1 MKGWFL
7 GIILFFIFISFAFWG
22 VGDIFRGGSSYILKI
37 GKYKISRDTFLREF
51 ESNVNYLK
59 KNKKLNKIELENVV
73 NETLSNL
80 KDRYLILNAANLMN
94 LNISEKILRKKIY
107 ENELF
112 QNKLKNNKFDKNIY
126 TNFIGRNFSSEEN
139 YLEYL
144 KNQILIEIIANYF
157 EKKIYYPQNLTNKIY
172 NKLEEKKS
180 FQIAS
185 IDKNYQRTVIK
196 IPNKESMLKYFNK
209 NKKKYVF
216 DERRSFSYIFVN
228 LNYLKKKVEVNEDE
242 IIDSYNNQKQDF
254 LVPEKRKVEQ
264 LFFDNEEIGKKILNS
279 INKENKFKEIAEKEK
294 EKNISYIA
302 LGLVEK
308 EQLFDEFAD
317 QVFKLKENEFSKLIK
332 TDIGWHILKVTEII
346 KSKSKKLSEVKNT
359 IKEDIALTK
368 SYDELDIVLNE
379 VEDEMTNGANLEEI
393 SNKLNLDLINVK
405 LLEKKSFFNSDLPN
419 EIKINNF
426 YQEVFEE
433 ELNSDLFIEEI
444 EDGFFIVRVDEIV
457 NEQLKTFEEAY
468 NDLIKD
474 VKEERINKKINN
486 IIKKFNKKIQ
496 EGVDFI
502 EISDLLK
509 MNSRIT
515 KKLNREDIINQ
526 GFSFEFT
533 NKIFESKKNTIHEN
547 ETSDNYYVVKVIS
560 DSEVKFNNEKLLKKW
575 SLLRSIRRVIT
586 GALEVARKDRIIGSS
601 LDAKIIIY
609 SKNKDHI
616 NLLKEVDLNELSI
629 VSDSSI
635 IKESIPSAAYKEQ
648 NIEDIGVLVLRAKGN
663 KCERCW
669 KMEIN

>member
-1 MKGWFL
+1 MLQYIQKYMKGWFL

-126 TNFIGRNFSSEEN
+126 TNFISINFSSEEN

-254 LVPEKRKVEQ
+254 LIPEKRKVEQ

-279 INKENKFKEIAEKEK
+279 INNENKFKEIAEKEK

-379 VEDEMTNGANLEEI
+379 VEDELTNEVNLEEI

-560 DSEVKFNNEKLLKKW
+560 DSEVKFNNERFNVVKK
-575 SLLRSIRRVIT
+575 SVNKVYGIDNLQQIT
-586 GALEVARKDRIIGSS
+586 KILE
-601 LDAKIIIY
+601 
-609 SKNKDHI
+609 NKFPI
-616 NLLKEVDLNELSI
+616 SVNKNLLNEFIDRLQ
-629 VSDSSI
+629 
-635 IKESIPSAAYKEQ
+635 Y
-648 NIEDIGVLVLRAKGN
+648 
-663 KCERCW
+663 
-669 KMEIN
+669 

>member
-1 MKGWFL
+1 MLQYIKKYMKGWFL

-80 KDRYLILNAANLMN
+80 KDRYLILNAVNLMN
-94 LNISEKILRKKIY
+94 INISEKILRKKIY

-126 TNFIGRNFSSEEN
+126 TNFISRNFSSEEN

-196 IPNKESMLKYFNK
+196 IPNKESMLEYFNK
-209 NKKKYVF
+209 NKKKYLF

-254 LVPEKRKVEQ
+254 LIPEKRKVEQ

-359 IKEDIALTK
+359 IKEDIVLTK

-379 VEDEMTNGANLEEI
+379 VEDEITNGANLEEI

-405 LLEKKSFFNSDLPN
+405 LLEKKSFFNSELPN

-486 IIKKFNKKIQ
+486 IIKKFKKKIQ
-496 EGVDFI
+496 EGVGFI

-560 DSEVKFNNEKLLKKW
+560 DSEVKFNNEKFNVVKK
-575 SLLRSIRRVIT
+575 SVNKIYGIDNLQQIT
-586 GALEVARKDRIIGSS
+586 KILE
-601 LDAKIIIY
+601 
-609 SKNKDHI
+609 NKFPI
-616 NLLKEVDLNELSI
+616 SVNKNLLNEFIDRLQ
-629 VSDSSI
+629 
-635 IKESIPSAAYKEQ
+635 Y
-648 NIEDIGVLVLRAKGN
+648 
-663 KCERCW
+663 
-669 KMEIN
+669 

>member
-1 MKGWFL
+1 MLQYIKKYMKGWFL

-94 LNISEKILRKKIY
+94 INISEKILRKKIY

-126 TNFIGRNFSSEEN
+126 TNFISRNFSSEEN

-196 IPNKESMLKYFNK
+196 IPNKEPMLEYFNK
-209 NKKKYVF
+209 NKKKYLF

-254 LVPEKRKVEQ
+254 LIPEKRKVEQ

-346 KSKSKKLSEVKNT
+346 KRKLKKLSEVKNT

-379 VEDEMTNGANLEEI
+379 VEDELTNGANLEEI

-468 NDLIKD
+468 NDLIID

-486 IIKKFNKKIQ
+486 IIKKFKKKIQ
-496 EGVDFI
+496 EGVGFI

-515 KKLNREDIINQ
+515 KKLNREDVINQ

-560 DSEVKFNNEKLLKKW
+560 DSEVKFNNERFNVVKK
-575 SLLRSIRRVIT
+575 SINKIYGIDNLQQIT
-586 GALEVARKDRIIGSS
+586 KILE
-601 LDAKIIIY
+601 
-609 SKNKDHI
+609 NKFPI
-616 NLLKEVDLNELSI
+616 SVNKNLLNEFIDRLQ
-629 VSDSSI
+629 
-635 IKESIPSAAYKEQ
+635 Y
-648 NIEDIGVLVLRAKGN
+648 
-663 KCERCW
+663 
-669 KMEIN
+669 

>member
-1 MKGWFL
+1 MKKYMKGWFL

-94 LNISEKILRKKIY
+94 INISEKILRKKIY

-126 TNFIGRNFSSEEN
+126 TNFISRNFSSEEN

-209 NKKKYVF
+209 NKKKYLF

-379 VEDEMTNGANLEEI
+379 VEDELTNEVNLEEI

-444 EDGFFIVRVDEIV
+444 EDGFFIVRVNEIV
-457 NEQLKTFEEAY
+457 NEQLKTFEESY
-468 NDLIKD
+468 SDLIKD

-486 IIKKFNKKIQ
+486 IIKKFKKKIQ

-526 GFSFEFT
+526 GYSFEFT

-560 DSEVKFNNEKLLKKW
+560 DSEVKFNNERFNVVKK
-575 SLLRSIRRVIT
+575 SVNKIYGIDNFQQIT
-586 GALEVARKDRIIGSS
+586 KILE
-601 LDAKIIIY
+601 
-609 SKNKDHI
+609 NKFPI
-616 NLLKEVDLNELSI
+616 SVNKNLLNEFIDRLQ
-629 VSDSSI
+629 
-635 IKESIPSAAYKEQ
+635 Y
-648 NIEDIGVLVLRAKGN
+648 
-663 KCERCW
+663 
-669 KMEIN
+669 

>member
-1 MKGWFL
+1 MLQYIKKYMKGWFL

-22 VGDIFRGGSSYILKI
+22 VGDIFQGGGSYILKI

-126 TNFIGRNFSSEEN
+126 TNFISRNFSSEEN

-368 SYDELDIVLNE
+368 SYDELDIILNE
-379 VEDEMTNGANLEEI
+379 VEDELTNGANLEEI

-433 ELNSDLFIEEI
+433 ELNSNLFIEEI

-560 DSEVKFNNEKLLKKW
+560 DSEVKFNNERFNVVKK
-575 SLLRSIRRVIT
+575 SVNKIYGIDNLQQIT
-586 GALEVARKDRIIGSS
+586 KILE
-601 LDAKIIIY
+601 
-609 SKNKDHI
+609 NKFPI
-616 NLLKEVDLNELSI
+616 SVNKNLLNEFI
-629 VSDSSI
+629 DSLQ
-635 IKESIPSAAYKEQ
+635 Y
-648 NIEDIGVLVLRAKGN
+648 
-663 KCERCW
+663 
-669 KMEIN
+669 

>member
-1 MKGWFL
+1 MLQYIKKYMKGWFL

-126 TNFIGRNFSSEEN
+126 TNFISRNFSSEEN

-242 IIDSYNNQKQDF
+242 IIDSYNNQKQYF

-379 VEDEMTNGANLEEI
+379 VEDEITNGANLEEI

-496 EGVDFI
+496 EGVGFI

-515 KKLNREDIINQ
+515 KKLNREDVINQ

-560 DSEVKFNNEKLLKKW
+560 DSEVKFNNERFNVVKK
-575 SLLRSIRRVIT
+575 SVNKIYGIDNLQQIT
-586 GALEVARKDRIIGSS
+586 KILE
-601 LDAKIIIY
+601 
-609 SKNKDHI
+609 NKFPI
-616 NLLKEVDLNELSI
+616 SVNKNLLNEFIDRLQ
-629 VSDSSI
+629 
-635 IKESIPSAAYKEQ
+635 Y
-648 NIEDIGVLVLRAKGN
+648 
-663 KCERCW
+663 
-669 KMEIN
+669 

>member
-1 MKGWFL
+1 MLQYIQKYMKGWFL

-126 TNFIGRNFSSEEN
+126 TNFISRNFSSEEN

-254 LVPEKRKVEQ
+254 LIPEKRKVEQ

-379 VEDEMTNGANLEEI
+379 VEDEITNGANLEEI

-496 EGVDFI
+496 EGVGFI

-560 DSEVKFNNEKLLKKW
+560 DSEVKFNNERFNVVKK
-575 SLLRSIRRVIT
+575 SVNKIYGIDNLQQIT
-586 GALEVARKDRIIGSS
+586 KILE
-601 LDAKIIIY
+601 
-609 SKNKDHI
+609 NKFPI
-616 NLLKEVDLNELSI
+616 SVNKNLLNEFIDRLQ
-629 VSDSSI
+629 
-635 IKESIPSAAYKEQ
+635 Y
-648 NIEDIGVLVLRAKGN
+648 
-663 KCERCW
+663 
-669 KMEIN
+669 

>member
-1 MKGWFL
+1 MLQYIKKYMKGWFL

-126 TNFIGRNFSSEEN
+126 TNFISRNFSSEEN

-209 NKKKYVF
+209 NKKKYLF

-254 LVPEKRKVEQ
+254 LIPEKRKVEQ

-379 VEDEMTNGANLEEI
+379 VEDEITNGANLEEI

-515 KKLNREDIINQ
+515 KKLNREDVINQ

-560 DSEVKFNNEKLLKKW
+560 DSEVKFNNERFNVVKK
-575 SLLRSIRRVIT
+575 SVNKIYGIDNLQQIT
-586 GALEVARKDRIIGSS
+586 KILE
-601 LDAKIIIY
+601 
-609 SKNKDHI
+609 NKFPI
-616 NLLKEVDLNELSI
+616 SVNKNLLNEFIDRLQ
-629 VSDSSI
+629 
-635 IKESIPSAAYKEQ
+635 Y
-648 NIEDIGVLVLRAKGN
+648 
-663 KCERCW
+663 
-669 KMEIN
+669 

>member
-1 MKGWFL
+1 MLQYIKKYMKGWFL

-126 TNFIGRNFSSEEN
+126 TNFISRNFSSEEN

-254 LVPEKRKVEQ
+254 LIPEKRKVEQ

-379 VEDEMTNGANLEEI
+379 VEDEITNGANLEEI

-560 DSEVKFNNEKLLKKW
+560 DSEVKFNNERFNVVKK
-575 SLLRSIRRVIT
+575 SVNKIYGIDNLQQIT
-586 GALEVARKDRIIGSS
+586 KILE
-601 LDAKIIIY
+601 
-609 SKNKDHI
+609 NKFPI
-616 NLLKEVDLNELSI
+616 SVNKNLLNEFIDRLQ
-629 VSDSSI
+629 
-635 IKESIPSAAYKEQ
+635 Y
-648 NIEDIGVLVLRAKGN
+648 
-663 KCERCW
+663 
-669 KMEIN
+669 

>member
-1 MKGWFL
+1 MLQYIKKYMKGWFL

-126 TNFIGRNFSSEEN
+126 TNFISRNFSSEEN

-242 IIDSYNNQKQDF
+242 IIDSYNNQKQYF

-379 VEDEMTNGANLEEI
+379 VEDELTNGANLEEI

-496 EGVDFI
+496 EGVGFI

-509 MNSRIT
+509 MDSRIT

-526 GFSFEFT
+526 GYSFEFT

-560 DSEVKFNNEKLLKKW
+560 DSEVKFNNERFNVVKK
-575 SLLRSIRRVIT
+575 SVNKIYGIDNLQQIT
-586 GALEVARKDRIIGSS
+586 KILE
-601 LDAKIIIY
+601 
-609 SKNKDHI
+609 NKFPI
-616 NLLKEVDLNELSI
+616 SVNKNLLNEFI
-629 VSDSSI
+629 DR
-635 IKESIPSAAYKEQ
+635 PQY
-648 NIEDIGVLVLRAKGN
+648 
-663 KCERCW
+663 
-669 KMEIN
+669 

>member
-1 MKGWFL
+1 MLQYIKKYMKGWFL

-22 VGDIFRGGSSYILKI
+22 VGDIFQGGSSYILKI

-59 KNKKLNKIELENVV
+59 KNKKLNKIELENVA

-126 TNFIGRNFSSEEN
+126 TNFISRNFSSEEN

-196 IPNKESMLKYFNK
+196 IPNKESTLEYFNK
-209 NKKKYVF
+209 NKKKYLF

-254 LVPEKRKVEQ
+254 LIPEKRKVEQ

-279 INKENKFKEIAEKEK
+279 INKENKFKEIAENEK

-379 VEDEMTNGANLEEI
+379 VEDELTNGANLEEI

-486 IIKKFNKKIQ
+486 IIKKFKKKIQ

-515 KKLNREDIINQ
+515 KKLNREDVINQ

-560 DSEVKFNNEKLLKKW
+560 DSEVKFNNERFNVVKK
-575 SLLRSIRRVIT
+575 SVNKIYGIDNLQQIT
-586 GALEVARKDRIIGSS
+586 KILE
-601 LDAKIIIY
+601 
-609 SKNKDHI
+609 NKFPI
-616 NLLKEVDLNELSI
+616 SVNKNLLNEFIDRLQ
-629 VSDSSI
+629 
-635 IKESIPSAAYKEQ
+635 Y
-648 NIEDIGVLVLRAKGN
+648 
-663 KCERCW
+663 
-669 KMEIN
+669 

>member
-1 MKGWFL
+1 MLQYIQKYMKGWFL

-22 VGDIFRGGSSYILKI
+22 VGDIFRGGSNYILKI

-126 TNFIGRNFSSEEN
+126 TNFISRNFSSEEN

-379 VEDEMTNGANLEEI
+379 VEDEITNGANLEEI

-405 LLEKKSFFNSDLPN
+405 LLEKKSFFDSDLPN

-433 ELNSDLFIEEI
+433 ELNSNLFIEEI

-486 IIKKFNKKIQ
+486 IIKKFKKKIQ
-496 EGVDFI
+496 EGVGFI

-509 MNSRIT
+509 MDSRIT

-560 DSEVKFNNEKLLKKW
+560 DSEVKFNNEKFNVVQKSVNKIYGIDNLQQ
-575 SLLRSIRRVIT
+575 IT
-586 GALEVARKDRIIGSS
+586 KILE
-601 LDAKIIIY
+601 
-609 SKNKDHI
+609 NKFPI
-616 NLLKEVDLNELSI
+616 SVNKNLLNEFIDRLQ
-629 VSDSSI
+629 
-635 IKESIPSAAYKEQ
+635 Y
-648 NIEDIGVLVLRAKGN
+648 
-663 KCERCW
+663 
-669 KMEIN
+669 

>member
-126 TNFIGRNFSSEEN
+126 TNFISKNFSSEEN

-209 NKKKYVF
+209 NKKKYLF

-254 LVPEKRKVEQ
+254 LIPEKRKVEQ

-379 VEDEMTNGANLEEI
+379 VEDELTNGANLEEI

-486 IIKKFNKKIQ
+486 IIKKFKKKIQ
-496 EGVDFI
+496 EGVGFI

-560 DSEVKFNNEKLLKKW
+560 DSEVKFNNERFNVVKK
-575 SLLRSIRRVIT
+575 SVNKVYGIDNLQQIT
-586 GALEVARKDRIIGSS
+586 KILE
-601 LDAKIIIY
+601 
-609 SKNKDHI
+609 NKFPI
-616 NLLKEVDLNELSI
+616 SVNKNLLNEFIDRLQ
-629 VSDSSI
+629 
-635 IKESIPSAAYKEQ
+635 Y
-648 NIEDIGVLVLRAKGN
+648 
-663 KCERCW
+663 
-669 KMEIN
+669 

>member
-1 MKGWFL
+1 MLQYIKKYMKGWFL

-22 VGDIFRGGSSYILKI
+22 VGDIFRGDSSYILKI

-126 TNFIGRNFSSEEN
+126 TNFISRNFSSEEN

-209 NKKKYVF
+209 NKKKYLF

-254 LVPEKRKVEQ
+254 LIPEKRKVEQ

-346 KSKSKKLSEVKNT
+346 KRKLKKLSEVKNT

-379 VEDEMTNGANLEEI
+379 VEDEITNGADLEEI

-405 LLEKKSFFNSDLPN
+405 LLEKKSFFNSVLPN

-496 EGVDFI
+496 EGVGFI

-515 KKLNREDIINQ
+515 KKLNREDVINQ

-533 NKIFESKKNTIHEN
+533 NKIFESKKKYN
-547 ETSDNYYVVKVIS
+547 S
-560 DSEVKFNNEKLLKKW
+560 
-575 SLLRSIRRVIT
+575 
-586 GALEVARKDRIIGSS
+586 
-601 LDAKIIIY
+601 
-609 SKNKDHI
+609 
-616 NLLKEVDLNELSI
+616 
-629 VSDSSI
+629 
-635 IKESIPSAAYKEQ
+635 
-648 NIEDIGVLVLRAKGN
+648 
-663 KCERCW
+663 
-669 KMEIN
+669 

>member
-126 TNFIGRNFSSEEN
+126 TNFISRNFSSEEN

-254 LVPEKRKVEQ
+254 LIPEKRKVEQ

-302 LGLVEK
+302 LGLLEK

-379 VEDEMTNGANLEEI
+379 VEDELTNGANLEEI

-444 EDGFFIVRVDEIV
+444 EDGFFIIRVDEIV

-496 EGVDFI
+496 EGVGFI

-515 KKLNREDIINQ
+515 KKLNREDVINQ

-560 DSEVKFNNEKLLKKW
+560 DSEVKFNNERFNVVKK
-575 SLLRSIRRVIT
+575 SVNKIYGIDNLQQIT
-586 GALEVARKDRIIGSS
+586 KILE
-601 LDAKIIIY
+601 
-609 SKNKDHI
+609 NKFPI
-616 NLLKEVDLNELSI
+616 SVNKNLLNEFIDRLQ
-629 VSDSSI
+629 
-635 IKESIPSAAYKEQ
+635 Y
-648 NIEDIGVLVLRAKGN
+648 
-663 KCERCW
+663 
-669 KMEIN
+669 

>member
-1 MKGWFL
+1 MLQYIKKYMKGWFL

-126 TNFIGRNFSSEEN
+126 TNFISRNFSSEEN

-209 NKKKYVF
+209 NKKKYLF

-254 LVPEKRKVEQ
+254 LIPEKRKVEQ

-379 VEDEMTNGANLEEI
+379 VEDEITNGANLEEI

-486 IIKKFNKKIQ
+486 IIKKFKKKIQ

-560 DSEVKFNNEKLLKKW
+560 DSEVKFNNERFNVVKK
-575 SLLRSIRRVIT
+575 SVNKIYGIDNLQQIT
-586 GALEVARKDRIIGSS
+586 KILE
-601 LDAKIIIY
+601 
-609 SKNKDHI
+609 NKFPI
-616 NLLKEVDLNELSI
+616 SVNKNLLNEFIDRLQ
-629 VSDSSI
+629 
-635 IKESIPSAAYKEQ
+635 Y
-648 NIEDIGVLVLRAKGN
+648 
-663 KCERCW
+663 
-669 KMEIN
+669 

>member
-94 LNISEKILRKKIY
+94 INISEKILRKKIY

-126 TNFIGRNFSSEEN
+126 TNFISRNFSSEEN

-254 LVPEKRKVEQ
+254 LIPEKRKVEQ

-515 KKLNREDIINQ
+515 KKLNREDVINQ

-560 DSEVKFNNEKLLKKW
+560 DSEVKFNNERFNVVKK
-575 SLLRSIRRVIT
+575 SVNKIYGIDNLQQIT
-586 GALEVARKDRIIGSS
+586 KILE
-601 LDAKIIIY
+601 
-609 SKNKDHI
+609 NKFPI
-616 NLLKEVDLNELSI
+616 SVNKNLLNEFIDRLQ
-629 VSDSSI
+629 
-635 IKESIPSAAYKEQ
+635 Y
-648 NIEDIGVLVLRAKGN
+648 
-663 KCERCW
+663 
-669 KMEIN
+669 

>member
-1 MKGWFL
+1 MLQYIKKYMKGWFL

-126 TNFIGRNFSSEEN
+126 TNFISRNFSSEEN

-254 LVPEKRKVEQ
+254 LIPEKRKVEQ

-379 VEDEMTNGANLEEI
+379 VEDELTNGANLEEI

-496 EGVDFI
+496 EGVGFI

-515 KKLNREDIINQ
+515 KKLNREDVINQ

-560 DSEVKFNNEKLLKKW
+560 DSEVKFNNERFNVVKK
-575 SLLRSIRRVIT
+575 SVNKIYGIDNLQQIT
-586 GALEVARKDRIIGSS
+586 KILE
-601 LDAKIIIY
+601 
-609 SKNKDHI
+609 NKFPI
-616 NLLKEVDLNELSI
+616 SVNKNLLNEFIDRLQ
-629 VSDSSI
+629 
-635 IKESIPSAAYKEQ
+635 Y
-648 NIEDIGVLVLRAKGN
+648 
-663 KCERCW
+663 
-669 KMEIN
+669 

>member
-1 MKGWFL
+1 MLQYIKKYMKGWFL

-126 TNFIGRNFSSEEN
+126 TNFISRNFSSEEN

-196 IPNKESMLKYFNK
+196 IPNKESTLEYFNK
-209 NKKKYVF
+209 NKKKYLF

-254 LVPEKRKVEQ
+254 LIPEKRKVEQ

-379 VEDEMTNGANLEEI
+379 VEDELTNGANLEEI

-560 DSEVKFNNEKLLKKW
+560 DSEVKFNNERFNVVKK
-575 SLLRSIRRVIT
+575 SVNKIYGIDNLQQIT
-586 GALEVARKDRIIGSS
+586 KILE
-601 LDAKIIIY
+601 
-609 SKNKDHI
+609 NKFPI
-616 NLLKEVDLNELSI
+616 SVNKNLLNEFIDRLQ
-629 VSDSSI
+629 
-635 IKESIPSAAYKEQ
+635 Y
-648 NIEDIGVLVLRAKGN
+648 
-663 KCERCW
+663 
-669 KMEIN
+669 

>member
-1 MKGWFL
+1 MLQYIKKYMKGWFL

-126 TNFIGRNFSSEEN
+126 TNFISRNFSSEEN

-254 LVPEKRKVEQ
+254 LIPEKRKVEQ

-379 VEDEMTNGANLEEI
+379 VEDEITNGANLEEI

-405 LLEKKSFFNSDLPN
+405 LLEKKSFFNSELPN

-515 KKLNREDIINQ
+515 KKLNREDVINQ

-560 DSEVKFNNEKLLKKW
+560 DSEVKFNNERFNVVKK
-575 SLLRSIRRVIT
+575 SVNKIYGIDNLQQIT
-586 GALEVARKDRIIGSS
+586 KILE
-601 LDAKIIIY
+601 
-609 SKNKDHI
+609 NKFPI
-616 NLLKEVDLNELSI
+616 SVNKNLLNEFIDRLQ
-629 VSDSSI
+629 
-635 IKESIPSAAYKEQ
+635 Y
-648 NIEDIGVLVLRAKGN
+648 
-663 KCERCW
+663 
-669 KMEIN
+669 

>member
-1 MKGWFL
+1 MLQYIKKYMKGWFL

-126 TNFIGRNFSSEEN
+126 TNFISRNFSSEEN

-254 LVPEKRKVEQ
+254 LIPEKRKVEQ

-496 EGVDFI
+496 EGVGFI

-515 KKLNREDIINQ
+515 KKLNREDVINQ

-560 DSEVKFNNEKLLKKW
+560 DSEVKFNNERFNVVKK
-575 SLLRSIRRVIT
+575 SVNKIYGIDNLQQIT
-586 GALEVARKDRIIGSS
+586 KILE
-601 LDAKIIIY
+601 
-609 SKNKDHI
+609 NKFPI
-616 NLLKEVDLNELSI
+616 SVNKNLLNEFIDRLQ
-629 VSDSSI
+629 
-635 IKESIPSAAYKEQ
+635 Y
-648 NIEDIGVLVLRAKGN
+648 
-663 KCERCW
+663 
-669 KMEIN
+669 